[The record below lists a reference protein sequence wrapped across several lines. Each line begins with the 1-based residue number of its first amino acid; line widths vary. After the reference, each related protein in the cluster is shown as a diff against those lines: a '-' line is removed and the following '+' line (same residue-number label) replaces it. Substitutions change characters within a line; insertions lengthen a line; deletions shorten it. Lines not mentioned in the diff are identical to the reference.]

1 MCSQIGIGDCS
12 VFITVVFSAAPALQ
26 GSKAPPYLPTPQPL
40 GMNRVGTIVLLHAG
54 DGSQREG
61 ICTLE
66 QLYRQALPKPSSVF
80 GPEAK
85 EGTRLH
91 GLVQGS

>member
-1 MCSQIGIGDCS
+1 
-12 VFITVVFSAAPALQ
+12 
-26 GSKAPPYLPTPQPL
+26 
-40 GMNRVGTIVLLHAG
+40 MNRVGTIVLLHAG

-66 QLYRQALPKPSSVF
+66 QLYRQALLPKPSSVF